1 MLKILKEPKSTKLL
15 NNFFFRK
22 NKELI
27 IIELLKL
34 FFLIASIIVFL
45 ETTAKAQATLTSD
58 ISIRPLASFTT
69 DSEGDQIVNDAFQ
82 DPTGLAFSNDGR
94 KVFVSNRYLNSA
106 HKCLKM
112 MTLSTPYDLRT
123 ASLVVDQADP
133 LVSKVGLTDVS
144 NDTKCTDIKFSKD
157 GLKLF
162 LGNITGKIHG
172 FELAKPFD
180 LTGLTYSNNVTSD
193 LGGDATF
200 SFSNDGKKLIYLDG
214 TREGQHIDEYS
225 LSTAYDL
232 TSITLVNTTDLRTT
246 ANVSSGKDY
255 GWAVEF
261 SQDGMTMFVLI
272 LDDTNNNNTSLDSVF
287 QFSLTTSFSTSTA
300 TMIGSIT
307 LPEELSLRTFGIA
320 FSGMGD
326 KLYIVND

>member
-1 MLKILKEPKSTKLL
+1 MLKFLKEPKSTKLL

-172 FELAKPFD
+172 FELAEPFD

-246 ANVSSGKDY
+246 ANVSSGQRL
-255 GWAVEF
+255 W
-261 SQDGMTMFVLI
+261 
-272 LDDTNNNNTSLDSVF
+272 
-287 QFSLTTSFSTSTA
+287 
-300 TMIGSIT
+300 
-307 LPEELSLRTFGIA
+307 
-320 FSGMGD
+320 MGCR
-326 KLYIVND
+326 I